1 MWRDIIGLALAATL
15 LLISKTTADTVGR
28 GQVQILTEPKP
39 MPYSFPVE

>member
-28 GQVQILTEPKP
+28 DQGQILTEP